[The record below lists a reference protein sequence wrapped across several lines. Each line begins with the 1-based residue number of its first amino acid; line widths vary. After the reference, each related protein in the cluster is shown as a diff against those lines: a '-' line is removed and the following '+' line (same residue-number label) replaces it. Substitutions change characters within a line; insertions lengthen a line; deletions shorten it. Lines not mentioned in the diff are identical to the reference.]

1 MKKKSNKMKQLA
13 RELGTGRGRSGR
25 SGAGRQGYKV
35 TRPLLPEAVAGE
47 GAQVST
53 PEYEA
58 AAVWARHEPC

>member
-13 RELGTGRGRSGR
+13 RELGTGRGRRGHA
-25 SGAGRQGYKV
+25 GASRQGYKV

-58 AAVWARHEPC
+58 ATWARREPC